1 MSRPIR
7 ADFSQTYLMPPSL
20 EDWVDADHP
29 ARFIR
34 DFVSSLDFSEL
45 GFVEADARTGRPAYA
60 VDLLLS
66 VWLYGYMHRIRSTRE
81 LERACR
87 EHMSLLWLTG
97 NQAPDH
103 NTLWRFWRKNR
114 CGLRGIF
121 RQVVGVA
128 YSSGL
133 IGLAVH
139 AVDGTKIRACSSKR
153 SAWRKKELSALLQR
167 AEASIESMMAE
178 VDSREG
184 TESGEYRLPAK
195 LADAKRRRAEIRSAL
210 AQLAEIDRA
219 HQHPQE
225 PDARMIKGGGGGID
239 LQYNAQVV
247 VDQKSKLI
255 MSETVVNDETDN
267 TLLVEMVER
276 TQATVG
282 AVAAET
288 VADGGYYSPNEL
300 AKAEECGIEVLVP
313 VKEST
318 PSPGPFHNSQFT
330 YDDERDEYVCPLG
343 KRLGYWRTRTNS
355 HGKYQV
361 RVYRCRNARD
371 CPQRWDCSPQQKGRT
386 ILRGEHEAAV
396 QRQRRKQRSPTKQEI
411 LRSRKAIVEVVF
423 AQIKEQ
429 MQFRRFTVRH
439 LENVRTQW
447 SLLCSAFNLKKLYRQ
462 WLAGHIAFS

>member
-1 MSRPIR
+1 MSQPIR

-20 EDWVDADHP
+20 EEWVDADHP

-34 DFVSSLDFSEL
+34 DVVSSLDLSEL
-45 GFVEADARTGRPAYA
+45 GFRQGEAAAGRPAYG

-66 VWLYGYMHRIRSTRE
+66 VWLYGYLHRIRSTRE

-87 EHMSLLWLTG
+87 EHISLLWLTG
-97 NQAPDH
+97 MHAPDH
-103 NTLWRFWRKNR
+103 NTLWRFWRSNR
-114 CGLRGIF
+114 PALRGLF

-139 AVDGTKIRACSSKR
+139 AVDGTKIRARSSKR
-153 SAWRKKELSALLQR
+153 SAWHKQELEELLKR
-167 AEASIESMMAE
+167 AEASIDVAMGE
-178 VDSREG
+178 VESREA
-184 TESGEYRLPAK
+184 TESGEYRLPEE
-195 LADAKRRRAEIRSAL
+195 LIDAETRRAEIRAALDQL
-210 AQLAEIDRA
+210 AQIDRA

-225 PDARMIKGGGGGID
+225 PEARMVKGGEGID

-247 VDQKSKLI
+247 VDQESRLI
-255 MSETVVNDETDN
+255 VSETVVNNESDT
-267 TLLVEMVER
+267 TLLVDMVKR
-276 TQATVG
+276 TEATLG

-300 AKAEECGIEVLVP
+300 AKAELAGVEVLVP

-318 PSPGPFHNSQFT
+318 RLPGPFHKSHFT
-330 YDDERDEYVCPLG
+330 YDEQHDEYICPLG

-361 RVYRCRNARD
+361 REYRCKNARD
-371 CPQRWDCSPQQKGRT
+371 CPRRRHCSPQKKGRT

-396 QRQRRKQRSPTKQEI
+396 ERQRQKQRSPAKREI
-411 LRSRKAIVEVVF
+411 LRARQTIVEVVF

-447 SLLCSAFNLKKLYRQ
+447 SLLCTAFNLKKLYRW
-462 WLAGHIAFS
+462 WLEGRIAFN